1 MFLSKLRIAI
11 ALLLAAFGI
20 VGLAAVVPAVA
31 ADDEVAWAVRTAS
44 NDYGADRQNYSYTL
58 NPGGKLEDSLVVV
71 NHGAAPI
78 QLDVY
83 AADGFTTES
92 GQLDLLAKDERSTG
106 VGAWLHAGV
115 DGVTIKP
122 GKSANVPF
130 EITLPD
136 NATPGD
142 YMGGIITSLTTP
154 DAVERINVDQRL
166 AIRVRLRV
174 GGELSPGLEVED
186 LHVDY
191 SGTANPFGKGDATI
205 SYTVHN
211 TGNAI
216 LTARQAASVSGPFGL
231 FETKAEPIADSP
243 ELLPGETWDVTV
255 PVPGAAP
262 AVRLTAKVELTP
274 LLKDAAGSVKPL
286 AVGEA
291 TSHTWTIPWALLLL
305 LVVLVA
311 LLIFAVRV
319 SRRRR
324 RDARLREEAR
334 VQKAVEEALQGATS
348 P

>member
-1 MFLSKLRIAI
+1 MFLSKLRIAF
-11 ALLLAAFGI
+11 ALLLAVIGI
-20 VGLAAVVPAVA
+20 VGLSVGPAAA
-31 ADDEVAWAVRTAS
+31 ADDDVAWAVRTAS

-58 NPGGKLEDSLVVV
+58 NPGGKLEDALVVV
-71 NHGAAPI
+71 NHGDAPL
-78 QLDVY
+78 QLAVY

-92 GQLDLLAKDERSTG
+92 GQLDLVGKDEKSTG

-115 DGVTIKP
+115 DSVTIKP

-130 EITLPD
+130 AITLPD

-142 YMGGIITSLTTP
+142 YMGGIITSLSTP

-174 GGELSPGLEVED
+174 GGELKPGLAVED

-191 SGTANPFGKGDATI
+191 SGTANPVGKGDATI

-216 LTARQAASVSGPFGL
+216 LTARQTASVSGPFGL
-231 FETKAEPIADSP
+231 FDTGAEAIADSP

-255 PVPGAAP
+255 PVHGVAP
-262 AVRLTAKVELTP
+262 AVRLTGKVALTA
-274 LLKDAAGSVKPL
+274 LLKDASGSVNPL
-286 AVGEA
+286 PVAE
-291 TSHTWTIPWALLLL
+291 TSSHAWTLPWALLLL

-311 LLIFAVRV
+311 IVVLAIKL

-324 RDARLREEAR
+324 REAELREEAR